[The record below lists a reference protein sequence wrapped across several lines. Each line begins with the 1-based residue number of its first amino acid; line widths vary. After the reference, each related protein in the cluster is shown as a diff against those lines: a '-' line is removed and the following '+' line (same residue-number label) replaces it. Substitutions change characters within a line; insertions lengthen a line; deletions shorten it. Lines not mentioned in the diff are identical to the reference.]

1 MTEAADL
8 PARWTAGTIYPDMWV
23 DPQDDPREAIELP
36 NDERGTLVGYLRH
49 YRLTFEMKC
58 AGLDAEQLAR
68 RSVPPSDLSLLGLLR
83 HLADVEHNWFR
94 REMAGLDGPRLY
106 STEQDRDADFHG
118 AVADPAVVDEA
129 WRAWRAEV
137 AFAEDLVDRTPDLG
151 TLGRTGWP
159 LRRVLVHM
167 IEEYAR
173 HCGHADL
180 LRERIDG
187 RIGQ

>member
-1 MTEAADL
+1 MTDTT

-23 DPQDDPREAIELP
+23 DPQDDPREAVELP
-36 NDERGTLVGYLRH
+36 NDERGTLVGYLRR

-68 RSVPPSDLSLLGLLR
+68 RSVPPSDLSLLGLIR
-83 HLADVEHNWFR
+83 HLASVEHNWFR
-94 REMAGLDGPRLY
+94 REVAGRDIPRLFV
-106 STEQDRDADFHG
+106 TDDDRDADFHG
-118 AVADPAVVDEA
+118 AVADPAVVAQAWQA
-129 WRAWRAEV
+129 WREEI
-137 AFAEDLVDRTPDLG
+137 AFADELLAGRPDLG
-151 TLGRTGWP
+151 QLGRTGYP
-159 LRRVLVHM
+159 LRQVLVHL